1 MTRSNHTEP
10 TTHFWQQFH
19 DHLPA
24 VETQAPYRF
33 AFPVQLPDGRWLKL
47 PIRQRA
53 DDSERAVASFIANH
67 AAFTVI
73 DALAGHMVAQV
84 RDLAVD
90 VVVGLPTLGLAL
102 APPIARALGQD
113 RFVPFGTSRKFWY
126 DDAFSAQAASITTT
140 AVRPIYVDPNLI
152 PLLAGRRVLLVDDTI
167 SSGATAVAALAVL
180 RAAGAVV
187 VGLAFAMSQG
197 QHWRGLLAA
206 QAPDALEKVSFVFQ
220 SPHLAF
226 SRADDGWIPV
236 APR

>member
-10 TTHFWQQFH
+10 TTHFWQELH
-19 DHLPA
+19 DDLPLA
-24 VETQAPYRF
+24 ETQAPYRF
-33 AFPVQLPDGRWLKL
+33 AYPVQLPDGRWLKL

-53 DDSERAVASFIANH
+53 DDPNRAVASFIANH

-73 DALAGHMVAQV
+73 DALAAHMVAQV
-84 RDLAVD
+84 RALGID

-126 DDAFSAQAASITTT
+126 DDTFSAQATSITTT
-140 AVRPIYVDPNLI
+140 AIRPIYVDPNLI

-167 SSGATAVAALAVL
+167 SSGTTAVAALSVL
-180 RAAGAVV
+180 RAAQAEV

-197 QHWRGLLAA
+197 QQWRSLLAA
-206 QAPDALEKVSFVFQ
+206 QAPDALAKVSFVFQ
-220 SPHLAF
+220 SPHLEF
-226 SRADDGWIPV
+226 SSDADGWIPL
-236 APR
+236 ASR